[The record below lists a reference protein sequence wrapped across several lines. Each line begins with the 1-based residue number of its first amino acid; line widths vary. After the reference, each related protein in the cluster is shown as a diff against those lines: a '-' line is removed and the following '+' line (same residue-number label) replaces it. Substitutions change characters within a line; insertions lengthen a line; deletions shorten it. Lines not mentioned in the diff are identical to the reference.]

1 MTDDHIEPDAIERMI
16 VRHEAESRILAQYF
30 DMDYDVSI
38 RLHDATA
45 AMLRALRSENAALKA
60 ERDALRQLRID
71 HEVIYGASEASA
83 EAEVVRLRERVAAL
97 EAEQDASCNAEEL
110 RQTRVDRDA
119 LRAEQDAL
127 QQVLVDVTAHLVAAH
142 SLLKRGGKKAAGSDK
157 MFTIMLKD
165 YEASIERGRNVVR
178 AALKEGK

>member
-97 EAEQDASCNAEEL
+97 EAVVLDGADW
-110 RQTRVDRDA
+110 VDVLTVDDDDVANCA
-119 LRAEQDAL
+119 LRL
-127 QQVLVDVTAHLVAAH
+127 QWLPRA
-142 SLLKRGGKKAAGSDK
+142 
-157 MFTIMLKD
+157 
-165 YEASIERGRNVVR
+165 R
-178 AALKEGK
+178 AAIKEGK

>member
-1 MTDDHIEPDAIERMI
+1 MTDDHIEPNAIERMI

-60 ERDALRQLRID
+60 E
-71 HEVIYGASEASA
+71 
-83 EAEVVRLRERVAAL
+83 
-97 EAEQDASCNAEEL
+97 
-110 RQTRVDRDA
+110 RDA

-178 AALKEGK
+178 AALKGGE